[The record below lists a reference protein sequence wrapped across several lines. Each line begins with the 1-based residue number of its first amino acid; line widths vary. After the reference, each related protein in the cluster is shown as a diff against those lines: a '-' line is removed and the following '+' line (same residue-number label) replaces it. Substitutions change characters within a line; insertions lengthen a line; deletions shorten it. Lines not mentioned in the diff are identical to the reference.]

1 MAEFYQ
7 KRKCQASLVKVRAVL
22 ASKEWN
28 RTYTFDNQVWNPED
42 YRPMVTNKDLTLFKL
57 HEKMVEKTH
66 DQLYPE
72 ILDAFE
78 HMSGPDRDT
87 TMTALWDELCV
98 KVGEM
103 DSMDDYLRLC
113 EAICRPVC
121 TLLTGN
127 DSETKSRGLKRSHS
141 TSSNKSDKSDDFSW
155 LAAVGLEAQAQLEPE
170 NKIEEKKPMP
180 ANVVENLQT
189 FATCTFFEKADIDA
203 VRRAHRIR
211 LSPDAPQLL
220 KALFAR
226 ETPFRGRTGHP
237 HQGAGDWI
245 GQGTLQ
251 TAETKQSEPGRPR
264 TSNGCFS
271 YKDNFLIRILKETD
285 QSKPWSSGAPNGRF
299 P

>member
-237 HQGAGDWI
+237 HQGGVPPPLAPLLS
-245 GQGTLQ
+245 QGRGGPPHR
-251 TAETKQSEPGRPR
+251 AFPR
-264 TSNGCFS
+264 DDPPTH
-271 YKDNFLIRILKETD
+271 
-285 QSKPWSSGAPNGRF
+285 
-299 P
+299 